1 MQPERQNLAHKSVG
15 FSLLLTS
22 VENHLIQRSGTSVC
36 STNQQTALHVA
47 TQLWAL
53 AHGVATLEGSQM
65 LDMFD
70 KSAQAEN
77 ILIEATS
84 ALLAGVTNIDTKL
97 TGQTG

>member
-1 MQPERQNLAHKSVG
+1 
-15 FSLLLTS
+15 
-22 VENHLIQRSGTSVC
+22 
-36 STNQQTALHVA
+36 
-47 TQLWAL
+47 
-53 AHGVATLEGSQM
+53 M

-97 TGQTG
+97 AVQTG

>member
-1 MQPERQNLAHKSVG
+1 MQTG
-15 FSLLLTS
+15 
-22 VENHLIQRSGTSVC
+22 GTSVC

-70 KSAQAEN
+70 KSAQAES
-77 ILIEATS
+77 ILIQATS
-84 ALLAGVTNIDTKL
+84 ALLAGVSNIDTKL
-97 TGQTG
+97 AGQAG